1 MMMIR
6 RIVLKSA
13 VVFLSASAWVGSTSA
28 QEYPVRPITLVAP
41 FPPGG
46 ALDLIARAL
55 AQKLQ
60 EQWGQTVIVDNRSG
74 AAGIIGT
81 THVARSAPDGYTILL
96 GATTTHGINPSLY
109 KSLQYDA
116 VADFEPVSL
125 VATIPH
131 LLVVNPDLPVHT
143 FADFVKLAKV
153 KTLPFGSAGVGSPHH
168 LAGEM
173 LKSQLQLDLQHVPY
187 KGSAPAMTATMAGET
202 AFMSVEVTAASQHI
216 KAKKLRPI
224 AVASAQRIPTVDVP
238 TLGEVGVPG
247 FEVTA
252 WYAIYAPKG
261 TPRPVV
267 DKLSQALAKA
277 VQAKDVQTRFASL
290 DATPVGSTPDE
301 LRTYMDSEIKRWA
314 QAVKAAN
321 VSME

>member
-1 MMMIR
+1 MIR
-6 RIVLKSA
+6 RFILKFAAAFFVLFA
-13 VVFLSASAWVGSTSA
+13 AGGAA
-28 QEYPVRPITLVAP
+28 CADDYPSRPITLVAP

-60 EQWGQTVIVDNRSG
+60 EQWGQTVVVDNRSG
-74 AAGIIGT
+74 AAGIIGST
-81 THVARSAPDGYTILL
+81 QVARSTPDGYTILL

-131 LLVVNPDLPVHT
+131 LLVVNPGLPVHT
-143 FADFVKLAKV
+143 FGDFVKLAKE
-153 KTLPFGSAGVGSPHH
+153 KTLPFGSAGIGSPHH

-173 LKSQLQLDLQHVPY
+173 LKSQLHLNLQHIPY
-187 KGSAPAMTATMAGET
+187 KGSAPAMTAVMSGET
-202 AFMSVEVTAASQHI
+202 AFMSVEVTAASQYI
-216 KAKKLRPI
+216 KAGKMRPI
-224 AVASAQRIPTVDVP
+224 AVAAAKRLPTIDVP
-238 TLGEVGVPG
+238 TFAEVGLPG

-252 WYAIYAPKG
+252 WYAIFAPKG
-261 TPRPVV
+261 TPRPIV

-277 VQAKDVQTRFASL
+277 VHAKDVQTRFASL

-301 LRTYMDSEIKRWA
+301 LRRYVDSEIKRWA
-314 QAVKAAN
+314 LAVKAAN
-321 VSME
+321 VSMD